1 MISQLREALVEERAR
16 HVFIR
21 GTRPWP
27 EYSGDEIER
36 MRKMEAR
43 RELATEYPNLGP
55 WGEEDDAK

>member
-1 MISQLREALVEERAR
+1 
-16 HVFIR
+16 
-21 GTRPWP
+21 
-27 EYSGDEIER
+27 